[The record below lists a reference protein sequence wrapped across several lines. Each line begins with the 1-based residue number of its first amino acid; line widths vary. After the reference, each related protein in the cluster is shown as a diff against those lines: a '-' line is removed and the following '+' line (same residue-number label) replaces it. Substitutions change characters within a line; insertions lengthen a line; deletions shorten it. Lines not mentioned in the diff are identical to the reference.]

1 MDLVGKKW
9 WFFLFSTLIIVP
21 GIISLAIPP
30 ALKPGIEFTSGS
42 ALTVTFTG
50 EVTESQV
57 RGVLNDQGIT
67 GAVVQK
73 MGDRAYFIRTSTLKE
88 AELNPDGTVK
98 TQSQVAEL
106 EKGLSALSPIESRT
120 FDSVSPVVARETA
133 RNAAIALVAAAVVIL
148 LYITWAFRK
157 VPKSFRYGVCTVI
170 ALAHDLVLV
179 LGIFSILG
187 KVMNMEVNSMFI
199 VGLLTV
205 LGYSDNNTIVVF
217 DRIRENI
224 HRNPERALETTVNL
238 SLWETLARSINTTM
252 ATLIALGA
260 LLLLGG
266 PTIRPLLIVLFIG
279 FVAGTY
285 TSIFVSA
292 QILVAWEKGE
302 FRQVLR
308 FLRLAPAKPKPT
320 QSA

>member
-1 MDLVGKKW
+1 
-9 WFFLFSTLIIVP
+9 
-21 GIISLAIPP
+21 
-30 ALKPGIEFTSGS
+30 
-42 ALTVTFTG
+42 
-50 EVTESQV
+50 
-57 RGVLNDQGIT
+57 
-67 GAVVQK
+67 
-73 MGDRAYFIRTSTLKE
+73 MGDRAFFIRTGVLKE
-88 AELNPDGTVK
+88 AVQNPDGSVTP
-98 TQSQVAEL
+98 SQGAQLEAALAE
-106 EKGLSALSPIESRT
+106 KVSPIESKS
-120 FDSVSPVVARETA
+120 FDSVSPVVARVTA
-133 RNAAIALVAAAVVIL
+133 RNAAIALVAASLAIL

-170 ALAHDLVLV
+170 ALSHDLVLV
-179 LGIFSILG
+179 LGVFSILG

-217 DRIRENI
+217 DRIRENVL
-224 HRNPERALETTVNL
+224 RNPDRALETTVNL
-238 SLWETLARSINTTM
+238 SLWETLARSINTSV

-285 TSIFVSA
+285 SSIFVSA

-302 FRQVLR
+302 FRRVLR
-308 FLRLAPAKPKPT
+308 FLRLSRPKPTPT